1 MDRRTAITGAG
12 SGIGQVVVRLC
23 GRGRTALRDAS
34 DAIHVIA
41 PVRHDAIR
49 RMLLCLT
56 LLLTAA
62 LPAQAQQRVLNVY
75 NWTDY
80 IDPTALKRFEKEIS
94 AKVNYDE
101 FDSLETLEA
110 KMLAGHSGYDIVVP
124 SDEPSFSRLIKAGA
138 LAPIDHADIPNW
150 KNLDPALM
158 RRVAASDPRNAH
170 GAIYLY
176 GSTGLGIKPDQHP
189 SAGARRAARQLGPAV
204 QTGNMRGGCA
214 SCGIVMLDSEID
226 VIPTVLRYLGK
237 SPDSTDAAD
246 LAAVEQMLMA
256 IRPYIRNFASGGA
269 LEALAAGEVCLA
281 MDYSGDVAQAA
292 ARAAEAHR
300 GVTVRYVDSEGRRAD
315 RLRHAGDSR
324 GRAAQGAALQ
334 FINFLL
340 QPDVMAGIT
349 NVMRYPNAV
358 PASRADDP
366 AGAAGR
372 PGSLSDTGGR
382 WRRCSRSVRCRSPPN
397 ALGRACG
404 RA

>member
-80 IDPTALKRFEKEIS
+80 IDPAALKRFEKEIN

-110 KMLAGHSGYDIVVP
+110 KLLAGHSGYDIVVP
-124 SDEPSFSRLIKAGA
+124 SDEPSFSRLIKDGA

-158 RRVAASDPRNAH
+158 RRVGGVRSRQRAWCDLSVSAAPAWASIPT
-170 GAIYLY
+170 
-176 GSTGLGIKPDQHP
+176 GSERWRPT
-189 SAGARRAARQLGPAV
+189 RRSTVGTCCSNR
-204 QTGNMRGGCA
+204 NMRGAWRPAA
-214 SCGIVMLDSEID
+214 SSCWI
-226 VIPTVLRYLGK
+226 RR
-237 SPDSTDAAD
+237 ST
-246 LAAVEQMLMA
+246 
-256 IRPYIRNFASGGA
+256 
-269 LEALAAGEVCLA
+269 
-281 MDYSGDVAQAA
+281 
-292 ARAAEAHR
+292 
-300 GVTVRYVDSEGRRAD
+300 
-315 RLRHAGDSR
+315 
-324 GRAAQGAALQ
+324 
-334 FINFLL
+334 
-340 QPDVMAGIT
+340 
-349 NVMRYPNAV
+349 
-358 PASRADDP
+358 
-366 AGAAGR
+366 
-372 PGSLSDTGGR
+372 
-382 WRRCSRSVRCRSPPN
+382 
-397 ALGRACG
+397 
-404 RA
+404 